1 LPTVKI
7 NPTIAKVEKAIGKV
21 SNFLVLVSEVTDNYS
36 LITEK
41 MANQEKG
48 KKGEDLA
55 SRYLESKGYQIRER
69 NFRFGRNEIDIIAQ
83 KEGVLIFVE
92 VKLRTSTNFGFPEQ
106 MLKEAQKERIISAA
120 QEYIFKIDWDDDIRF
135 DIIAILQNKSIFEIE
150 HFEDAFY

>member
-1 LPTVKI
+1 
-7 NPTIAKVEKAIGKV
+7 
-21 SNFLVLVSEVTDNYS
+21 
-36 LITEK
+36 

-83 KEGVLIFVE
+83 KDGILIFIE
-92 VKLRTSTNFGFPEQ
+92 VKLRTSSNFGFPEE

-120 QEYIFKIDWDDDIRF
+120 QEYIFEIDWEQDIRF